1 MAAQRRSDLVL
12 DSVRRLLRIGATAN
26 LLNLLQKQ
34 HPADLAQIF
43 SELPDRDR
51 QATFSLLADRNGRLA
66 MEAVSELG
74 PEAGAALLATRSAE
88 DIARLAQEIPSDDAA
103 ALIDYLPD
111 ELSAAVLELMRPRQ
125 SGEVENLLEY
135 DEQTAGRIMN
145 PHVFALA
152 EDMTVGEAITELQT
166 NRDVEMV
173 FYLYV
178 VDERRHLVG
187 VTSLRRLLLVS
198 PETPLK
204 RIMTSDLISARVD
217 MDQEE
222 VARQVAS
229 YNLLAIPVVDEE
241 NKLVGVITV
250 DDVIDVIK
258 DEATEDI
265 YRLAGVAGDER
276 AFTPAGES
284 LRKRLP
290 WLGINLVTAFVAAS
304 VVALFE
310 GTIERITALAVF
322 MPIVAGMGGNAATQ
336 TLTVIVRGIALGELT
351 WSNARKALLKEAV
364 VGMGNGIVLGLVAAA
379 VAWATRGS
387 PVLGLVLCAAMIIN
401 MFVAAT
407 AGTLV
412 PLGLRAANIDP
423 ALASSVFITTLT
435 DVFGFFSFLGLAT
448 LFMQYIGPGG

>member
-1 MAAQRRSDLVL
+1 MAAQRRIDLVL
-12 DSVRRLLRIGATAN
+12 DSVRRLLRVGATAN

-34 HPADLAQIF
+34 HPADLAQVF
-43 SELPDRDR
+43 KELADRDR
-51 QATFSLLADRNGRLA
+51 DASFTLLADRHGRLA
-66 MEAVSELG
+66 MEALSELG
-74 PEAGAALLATRSAE
+74 PEVGAQLLATRSAE

-103 ALIDYLPD
+103 ALIDHLPED
-111 ELSAAVLELMRPRQ
+111 LSAAVLDLMRPKE
-125 SGEVENLLEY
+125 SGVVENLLEY
-135 DEQTAGRIMN
+135 AERTAGRIMN
-145 PHVFALA
+145 PQVFALA
-152 EDMTVGEAITELQT
+152 EDLTVGEAITELQS

-178 VDERRHLVG
+178 VDDRRHLVG
-187 VTSLRRLLLVS
+187 VVSLRRLLLVS

-204 RIMTSDLISARVD
+204 RIMSADLISARVD

-222 VARQVAS
+222 VARQVAA

-241 NKLVGVITV
+241 NKLVGSITV

-276 AFTPAGES
+276 AFTPARES

-290 WLGINLVTAFVAAS
+290 WLAVNLGTAFLAAG

-310 GTIERITALAVF
+310 GTIGLFPVLAIF
-322 MPIVAGMGGNAATQ
+322 MPIVAGMGGNAGTQ
-336 TLTVIVRGIALGELT
+336 TLTVVVRGIALGELT
-351 WSNARKALLKEAV
+351 WTNARKALLKETL
-364 VGMGNGIVLGLVAAA
+364 VGIGNGVVLGLFAAL
-379 VAWATRGS
+379 VVWATRGN
-387 PVLGLVLCAAMIIN
+387 PVLGMVLGLAMIIN
-401 MFVAAT
+401 MFVAAA

-423 ALASSVFITTLT
+423 ALASSVFITTMT

-448 LFMQYIGPGG
+448 VFAQYLPRAV